1 MKIIITESQKEE
13 LENEYAEEIRIRG
26 FSETAN
32 LYGLKKLML
41 AKLSGLPIKG
51 DTFHSKN
58 EIVVGDLLEDLVN
71 QNREYKTCELH
82 YSGLEGIVEW
92 NCNFKDDEN
101 YYRLSIAATPYW
113 DGHNNTPIDMFN
125 VEVTPIYS
133 PEDKREFDTTGDYYH
148 EFDCPKSFENVDKL
162 MDWFKDKYIP
172 RVYRNI
178 VLGMFLEFK
187 NREL

>member
-1 MKIIITESQKEE
+1 MKIVITENQMDKFAQKLRMGIEKHGFTDTAKMTGMNK
-13 LENEYAEEIRIRG
+13 LKLAE
-26 FSETAN
+26 
-32 LYGLKKLML
+32 
-41 AKLSGLPIKG
+41 LSGLPIKG

-58 EIVVGDLLEDLVN
+58 EIVVGDLLRDLVN
-71 QNREYKTCELH
+71 QNREYKTCNLH
-82 YSGLEGIVEW
+82 YSGREGIVEW

-133 PEDKREFDTTGDYYH
+133 PEDKREFDTTGDYNH
-148 EFDCPKSFENVDKL
+148 GFDCPESFKNANEL

-178 VLGMFLEFK
+178 VLGMFLKFK